1 MTMSDEP
8 ENLVLE
14 HLKVIRSEL
23 AALRD
28 DLRELRDRQVETHTA
43 VLAVRRDQ
51 IHDAETGA
59 NLAARV
65 DRLADR
71 LERIERRL
79 DLSDN
84 PAE

>member
-1 MTMSDEP
+1 MP
-8 ENLVLE
+8 ENVTNELLFE
-14 HLKVIRSEL
+14 QMKAIRSEL
-23 AALRD
+23 AGMRD

-51 IHDAETGA
+51 INDAETGA
-59 NLAARV
+59 NLAVRV

-79 DLSDN
+79 DLVDA

>member
-1 MTMSDEP
+1 MSDEP
-8 ENLVLE
+8 ENIVLE
-14 HLKVIRSEL
+14 HLKAIRSEL
-23 AALRD
+23 AVVRD

-59 NLAARV
+59 NLAVRV
-65 DRLADR
+65 DRLTDR
-71 LERIERRL
+71 MDRIERRL
-79 DLSDN
+79 DLVDS

>member
-1 MTMSDEP
+1 MP
-8 ENLVLE
+8 ENVTNELLFE
-14 HLKVIRSEL
+14 QMKAIRSEL
-23 AALRD
+23 ADMRD

-51 IHDAETGA
+51 INDAETGA
-59 NLAARV
+59 NLAVRV

-79 DLSDN
+79 DLVDA